1 MTGLNEPCPNGGN
14 MFGFRPDGKVVN
26 GQIDP
31 IIKLVPF
38 IMRRRNDSQVF
49 YKIFVNSAPLDKYIG
64 EVRRNGTTLSAMT
77 ILIAAYVRTLAELP
91 VMNRFVVNKQIYDRN
106 EIAIAFTILK
116 SNTKENSE
124 ETTVKL
130 FFKPGETLSQI
141 NKKITDAINENKP
154 ITNKSSIDK
163 LVRGLL
169 SLPFLTNAGVLT
181 CMFLDRYGLLP
192 KTVINLS
199 PFHSSLFV
207 SNMASIG
214 MDAIYHHIYNF
225 GTTSAFMG
233 IGKKQR
239 RLKISARGE
248 AVTESCYPVGIVI
261 DERIAT
267 GAQYALFFNIM
278 KRYLKNPELLELAP
292 DEKCEINR
300 DAGVEMPEE
309 LAVTQ

>member
-1 MTGLNEPCPNGGN
+1 

-31 IIKLVPF
+31 TIKLVPF

-49 YKIFVNSAPLDKYIG
+49 YKIFVNSAPIDKYIG

-130 FFKPGETLSQI
+130 FFEPGETLSQI

-154 ITNKSSIDK
+154 VTNKSSIDK
-163 LVRGLL
+163 LVSGLL
-169 SLPFLTNAGVLT
+169 SLSFLTNAGVLT

-192 KTVINLS
+192 KPVINLS

-278 KRYLKNPELLELAP
+278 KRYLKNPELLELAL
-292 DEKCEINR
+292 DEKCEVNR
-300 DAGVEMPEE
+300 EAGVGMPEE

>member
-1 MTGLNEPCPNGGN
+1 
-14 MFGFRPDGKVVN
+14 MFGFRPDGKVVKN
-26 GQIDP
+26 NVDP
-31 IIKLVPF
+31 IIKLVPYV
-38 IMRRRNDSQVF
+38 MRCRNDSQVF
-49 YKIFVNSAPLDKYIG
+49 YKIFVNATPLDEYIG
-64 EVRRNGTTLSAMT
+64 EVRRNGVTLSAMT

-91 VMNRFVVNKQIYDRN
+91 VMNRFVVNKQIYERN

-130 FFKPGETLSQI
+130 FFTPGETLSEI
-141 NKKITDAINENKP
+141 NRKISAAINENKP
-154 ITNKSSIDK
+154 VASKNSIDK
-163 LVRGLL
+163 LVDTML
-169 SLPFLTNAGVLT
+169 SIPWLTNFGVLT

-192 KTVINLS
+192 KAVIDLS

-239 RLKISARGE
+239 RLKILTKGE
-248 AVTESCYPVGIVI
+248 TVTECCYPVGIVI

-267 GAQYALFFNIM
+267 GAQYALFFNLM
-278 KRYLKNPELLELAP
+278 KKYLKNPALLETP
-292 DEKCEINR
+292 CTQKDKVTDEGETVTSPC
-300 DAGVEMPEE
+300 AE
-309 LAVTQ
+309 LVH